1 MCFFKTAT
9 LPDANSFFAHLYWT
23 TPGYAVKGTIHGILW
38 YRNNIFLFCAYGA
51 IAVSTLPVIDCF
63 SKYLRIFGRFNL
75 GSENV
80 GGKSKVH
87 NLNKSFIKVG
97 SGLVKIL

>member
-1 MCFFKTAT
+1 MAKQFSQLQMCFFKTAT

-38 YRNNIFLFCAYGA
+38 YRNNIFLFRAFGA

-75 GSENV
+75 GS
-80 GGKSKVH
+80 
-87 NLNKSFIKVG
+87 
-97 SGLVKIL
+97 